1 MIKTLSK
8 EVQKLKLQ
16 RLGLNS
22 SGGKARCVALQI
34 DESARNEQAK
44 LDGCYVLKTDL
55 SAAQARK
62 ELVHDRYKDLTL
74 VEQAF
79 RTSKTVELEMR
90 PIYVQLENSTRG
102 HALVV
107 MLAYRLV
114 HELARRW
121 QTLDLTV
128 QEGLKK
134 LSTLC
139 VVEVELCR
147 SNKLSDDS
155 GTIRRWSPNSS
166 NWPA

>member
-16 RLGLNS
+16 SWVELKC
-22 SGGKARCVALQI
+22 GKARCVALQI

-79 RTSKTVELEMR
+79 RTSKTVELKCAK
-90 PIYVQLENSTRG
+90 VC
-102 HALVV
+102 ALS
-107 MLAYRLV
+107 RL
-114 HELARRW
+114 LPGLSRRR
-121 QTLDLTV
+121 Q
-128 QEGLKK
+128 
-134 LSTLC
+134 
-139 VVEVELCR
+139 
-147 SNKLSDDS
+147 
-155 GTIRRWSPNSS
+155 RRD
-166 NWPA
+166 